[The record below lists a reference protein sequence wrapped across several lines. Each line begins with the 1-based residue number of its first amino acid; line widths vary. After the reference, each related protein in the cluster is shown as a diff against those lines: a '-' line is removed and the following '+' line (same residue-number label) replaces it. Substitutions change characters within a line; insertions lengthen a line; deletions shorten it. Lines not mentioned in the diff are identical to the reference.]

1 MRVGIPTLI
10 LWVGTD
16 QPIWAAMVR
25 RLRVGSARR
34 FSTTTRDSL
43 VAQLRSILSPEYVTR
58 AREIAARMTKPTESV
73 TAAADLLEDT
83 ARRKDVD

>member
-1 MRVGIPTLI
+1 MLI
-10 LWVGTD
+10 LWIGAE
-16 QPIWAAMVR
+16 QPIWAAPGQTVES
-25 RLRVGSARR
+25 RLCAALL
-34 FSTTTRDSL
+34 TITRDSL

-58 AREIAARMTKPTESV
+58 AREIAARMTKPTENV